1 MILSFRDYAFSPL
14 PSFQETK
21 LRWHKPV
28 SQNYWIL
35 FSMNFAL
42 LRCAWKRR
50 HQHHSYRID
59 HRIILNF
66 FFPVGSNLDI
76 PGGARTA
83 SSWKLSSLNLLSA
96 SLFYIRSL
104 KDFLFSELNAVQLLN
119 VCFFGAQ
126 KKKNKN
132 SP

>member
-1 MILSFRDYAFSPL
+1 MEKATPAPLVSYQSP
-14 PSFQETK
+14 
-21 LRWHKPV
+21 
-28 SQNYWIL
+28 N
-35 FSMNFAL
+35 NFE
-42 LRCAWKRR
+42 
-50 HQHHSYRID
+50 
-59 HRIILNF
+59 F

-126 KKKNKN
+126 KKKTKI
-132 SP
+132 PLDFVIFF